1 MMVHSLLITGQRP
14 QRRYS
19 FLYPSF
25 SSSSTVYSVGDSKSK
40 NNRIALSMS
49 PSSSDSTAS
58 TQSDEMELLKDI
70 PFVPEEVISKFL
82 SSIGGPL
89 AAGNLQAGYQAGI
102 VSSEEL
108 QEIQTKLPD
117 MASDNTNNELQSIDY
132 IQQKWNDALV
142 GQPWHIQKLGA
153 LASSTVVGV
162 AAKLQ
167 QKSFAQ
173 ANAMKY
179 INENALPIIEMN
191 TTMIELLS
199 SSSNDDDDTA
209 VVKLRFNNT
218 RAKYEPDRKVW
229 SASMDVFD
237 ERMTTTDIDIAAI
250 SDDDDD
256 TIATAITSDNAV
268 AALMKGMDDEGDDE
282 LKGRIGVSTAAAS
295 TKLNNNNNNNN
306 KIGLVNAYFIPDD
319 EIKILVVEI
328 DDVMHNLTWK
338 GLP

>member
-1 MMVHSLLITGQRP
+1 
-14 QRRYS
+14 
-19 FLYPSF
+19 
-25 SSSSTVYSVGDSKSK
+25 
-40 NNRIALSMS
+40 MS

-142 GQPWHIQKLGA
+142 GQPWHIQKLGS

-199 SSSNDDDDTA
+199 LSSNDDDDTA

-237 ERMTTTDIDIAAI
+237 ERMTTTDIVTAVI

-256 TIATAITSDNAV
+256 TIATATTSDVAV
-268 AALMKGMDDEGDDE
+268 AALMKGMNDEGDDE

-295 TKLNNNNNNNN
+295 TKLNDNNNNN